1 MIFFTQPPP
10 RPSDAMIGDRFSRRD
25 EFLASLEEVLK
36 LVSVFSLGGLFPS
49 SPVVNFSCSAEHFNN
64 PQWNGT

>member
-36 LVSVFSLGGLFPS
+36 LVSVFSLGGLFPIVAGREFQLLS
-49 SPVVNFSCSAEHFNN
+49 
-64 PQWNGT
+64 GTLQ